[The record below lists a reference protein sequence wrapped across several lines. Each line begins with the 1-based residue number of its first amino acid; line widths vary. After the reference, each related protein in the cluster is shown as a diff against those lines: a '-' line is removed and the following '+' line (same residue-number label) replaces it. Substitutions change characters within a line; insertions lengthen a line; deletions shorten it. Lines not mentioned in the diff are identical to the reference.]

1 MIKVY
6 IFIGLLIGSMFGG
19 WLVRGW
25 YEGDKTKS
33 AIEYAVEQANKQ
45 AKKDLIKALQ
55 AQQVSQALK
64 KNFNQVKQ
72 DAQKTSLCSNGGRD
86 FLGLFNKA
94 SRAANTIKTN

>member
-1 MIKVY
+1 MIA
-6 IFIGLLIGSMFGG
+6 LLIGSTFGG

-33 AIEYAVEQANKQ
+33 AIEFAVNEANKK
-45 AKKDLIKALQ
+45 AKEDLKNALQ

-64 KNFNQVKQ
+64 NNFNQVK
-72 DAQKTSLCSNGGRD
+72 DNAQKVTLCGNGGRD

-94 SRAANTIKTN
+94 SDAANTTKTH